1 MIAESAVLV
10 RAAAAA
16 AAAVAVVG
24 YFELTSTKRPA
35 FGLLYTMRI
44 VLWF

>member
-10 RAAAAA
+10 RAAV
-16 AAAVAVVG
+16 VAVVG
-24 YFELTSTKRPA
+24 YFEITSTRRPA
-35 FGLLYTMRI
+35 FGFLYTTRI

>member
-10 RAAAAA
+10 RAAA

-35 FGLLYTMRI
+35 FGLLYTTRI